1 MFRLFQKREKKPTPA
16 WISWLVIAFI
26 IYAMVISKS
35 SKQEV
40 PAKPPAQAPAV
51 SQNETV
57 HNENAAEAE
66 ISSLIQPEKI
76 LNISDIDILKDRL
89 LPQKSLKLT
98 VKDTLSGEGPFSMCG
113 QNVTINYRAFTL
125 DEKEIEN
132 VEGLTFKLGEGKVMP
147 ALEQG
152 VMGMKK
158 NGKRVIT
165 SPGSLAYGTEKFARS
180 DVPGMANIRF
190 EVEMR
195 DISPPSPE
203 VGIYRILGDSGTS
216 SNTYG
221 CGSVAK
227 LNMSIWDID
236 GKKLY
241 DSKDNNGAPI
251 NFTIGKS
258 EVFFGLEQG
267 ALGMEAGTHR
277 NLIVPPNFQKTLSGD
292 APLINFNLPK
302 NHIVLVDIEAVP

>member
-1 MFRLFQKREKKPTPA
+1 MFRLFKKREKKPTPA
-16 WISWLVIAFI
+16 WMSWLIIGFI
-26 IYAMVISKS
+26 IYAMIVSRGSKH
-35 SKQEV
+35 EG
-40 PAKPPAQAPAV
+40 PPQPPSL
-51 SQNETV
+51 SQNGNMNGEG
-57 HNENAAEAE
+57 AAATEE
-66 ISSLIQPEKI
+66 GFTIHPEKI
-76 LNISDIDILKDRL
+76 LNISNIDILKDRL

-113 QNVTINYRAFTL
+113 QNVTINYRAYTF
-125 DEKEIEN
+125 DEKEIDN

-158 NGKRVIT
+158 NGKRVIL
-165 SPGSLAYGTEKFARS
+165 SPGSLAYGVEKFARS

-195 DISPPSPE
+195 DISPPAPE
-203 VGIYRILGDSGTS
+203 VGIYRILGDAGGS
-216 SNTYG
+216 SNAYG

-227 LNMSIWDID
+227 LNMSIWDVD

-251 NFTIGKS
+251 SFTIGRS

-267 ALGMEAGTHR
+267 ALGMQPGAHR
-277 NLIVPPNFQKTLSGD
+277 NLIVPPDFQTPLSGG